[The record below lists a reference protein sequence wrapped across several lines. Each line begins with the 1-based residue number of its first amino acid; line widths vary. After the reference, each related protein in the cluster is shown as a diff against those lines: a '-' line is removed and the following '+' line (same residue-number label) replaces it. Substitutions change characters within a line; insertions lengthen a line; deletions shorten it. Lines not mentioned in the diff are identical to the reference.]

1 MFTLLASA
9 LLIYIS
15 SEISEEYEAQQPL
28 DMEPQTAVRDYY
40 FKE

>member
-9 LLIYIS
+9 LMIYIS
-15 SEISEEYEAQQPL
+15 SEISEEYEAQPL
-28 DMEPQTAVRDYY
+28 DLEPQTTVRDYY

>member
-9 LLIYIS
+9 LMIYIS
-15 SEISEEYEAQQPL
+15 SEISEEYEAQPL
-28 DMEPQTAVRDYY
+28 DLEPQTAVRDYY

>member
-1 MFTLLASA
+1 MSSLLASA

-15 SEISEEYEAQQPL
+15 SVLYGEY
-28 DMEPQTAVRDYY
+28 DMQTMKPQTVVRDYY